1 MVILI
6 ISKLQF
12 ILSADCSLKLLKK
25 IVFHVSVCSIAHLGE
40 NIDFFE
46 SFSDWIFKSRL
57 SGSTLLADRLKLH
70 IREGKSDFTF
80 TESRV
85 FADFAFGGTS
95 ISAAWRHRVE
105 AG

>member
-1 MVILI
+1 MFNSNPYNFHVAIYPFSRLN
-6 ISKLQF
+6 LN
-12 ILSADCSLKLLKK
+12 CSKK
-25 IVFHVSVCSIAHLGE
+25 IVFHFTVCSIAHLGE

-80 TESRV
+80 SESRV
-85 FADFAFGGTS
+85 FADLAFGGRS
-95 ISAAWRHRVE
+95 ISAA
-105 AG
+105 